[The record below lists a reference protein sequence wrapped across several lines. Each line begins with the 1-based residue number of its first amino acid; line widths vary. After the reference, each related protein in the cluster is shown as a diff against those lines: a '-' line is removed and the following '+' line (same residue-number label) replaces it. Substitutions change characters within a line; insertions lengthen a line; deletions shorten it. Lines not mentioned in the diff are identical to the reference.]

1 MQIIFGGNFMKESV
15 TAFKGRLYF
24 ALIAVTILAVTVSG
38 LYFGV
43 ALGRSTLIQS
53 DESLRE
59 GDVSTSDGTSSPTVS
74 DISSDM
80 QSSEDSA
87 AFSESSAVIG
97 EAESSHTGTEIRDP
111 EHGWVINS
119 YGYTY
124 LYNGHGYRQ
133 FSYGRAAFD
142 RYINTVSQFCTR
154 VNGSTRIF
162 NLPAP
167 ISTTFADIPR
177 EIYVADNFFNHPQS
191 SFVANTADE
200 LAGKAITVD
209 IVGDIEKL
217 LDSQRQVYYNTD
229 SNWTPLAAFCAYE
242 AYCAA
247 AGFDALPF
255 SAFGCSEYGEFLGDF
270 YTATKSESL
279 AENADRFYCLTPPPS
294 VTTELN
300 VYASGKMRSGYSL
313 CGNSFSAG
321 DPFGVYFGVKAAR
334 YEILSSAEGGKSLLV
349 IGDTSC
355 RPMIPLLA
363 AHYSRIDYIDPVGF
377 GEDLAEFAA
386 KRTYDDILISMYT
399 VNAVSGAEIPAFAQL
414 IGGTENGK

>member
-1 MQIIFGGNFMKESV
+1 MKESV
-15 TAFKGRLYF
+15 TAFKGRLCF
-24 ALIAVTILAVTVSG
+24 ALIAVTILAVAVSG

-43 ALGRSTLIQS
+43 ALGRSALIQS

-59 GDVSTSDGTSSPTVS
+59 SDAVSSDDYTAPVIS

-80 QSSEDSA
+80 QSAENSA
-87 AFSESSAVIG
+87 AFSESSATDSETDI
-97 EAESSHTGTEIRDP
+97 SHTGMEIREP

-124 LYNGHGYRQ
+124 LYNGCGYRQ
-133 FSYGRAAFD
+133 FSYGTAAFD
-142 RYINTVSQFCTR
+142 RYINTVAQFCTR
-154 VNGSTRIF
+154 VNGSSRIF

-167 ISTTFADIPR
+167 VSTTFADIPR
-177 EIYVADNFFNHPQS
+177 EVYVADNFFNRPQS
-191 SFVANTADE
+191 SFVADIADK
-200 LAGKAITVD
+200 LDGKAIIVD
-209 IVGDIEKL
+209 IVDDIEKL
-217 LDSQRQVYYNTD
+217 FDSQRQVYYNTD

-255 SAFGCSEYGEFLGDF
+255 SAFGCSEYGKFLGDF
-270 YTATKSESL
+270 YTATKSSSL
-279 AENADRFYCLTPPPS
+279 AENADRFYCLTPPQGI
-294 VTTELN
+294 TTELN
-300 VYASGKMRSGYSL
+300 VYASGKMRSGYTL
-313 CGNSFSAG
+313 CGNGFSA
-321 DPFGVYFGVKAAR
+321 DNPFGVYFGIKAPR
-334 YEILSSAEGGKSLLV
+334 YEVISNAEGGKSLLV

-363 AHYSRIDYIDPVGF
+363 AHYSRIDYIDPAGF

-386 KRTYDDILISMYT
+386 KRNYDDILISMYT